1 MPTVLDDIKPGSDS
15 SSSSV
20 HYTNRD
26 LYLTTDNGIVFIFLD
41 YKASLRVDEG
51 DTDAINR
58 LVSHNIRVLD
68 MRDDSRAMATNLA
81 CHGDDAAFTLQV
93 GGDSGTL
100 RGFEGSYSNTRT
112 ADQINTSPALSY
124 RRRP

>member
-1 MPTVLDDIKPGSDS
+1 MPTVLEYIKPGSDR

-20 HYTNRD
+20 HYTDRD
-26 LYLTTDNGIVFIFLD
+26 LYLITDNGIVFIFLD
-41 YKASLRVDEG
+41 YKASLRADEG

-68 MRDDSRAMATNLA
+68 MRDDSRAMTNNLA

-93 GGDSGTL
+93 GADSGML
-100 RGFEGSYSNTRT
+100 RGFESCYSNTRT
-112 ADQINTSPALSY
+112 ADQVNTSPALSY
-124 RRRP
+124 RH